1 MMILKTTERALFILG
16 IVLLAFCLVAYVGG
30 RTYAR
35 MAVKKFSQSHA
46 AEGSLTRVSSTIGG
60 LEPSEVVDYRLWS
73 EKRIKAYEESL
84 QEKTDTPEAV
94 LRIDRINLEVPVF
107 VGTDDLTLNRGAG
120 RIIGTP
126 PPGAAGNSGI
136 AGHRDGFFRG
146 LKDVSVGDTIRLET
160 EKGYQTFAIDRIV
173 IVDPSDVS
181 VLKREPTPALTLVTC
196 YPFYFI
202 GNAPQRYIVHA
213 SLVSE
218 PKPTNEPVKA
228 SLKTADSTTKE
239 NRP

>member
-1 MMILKTTERALFILG
+1 MILKTTERALFIVGILLLG
-16 IVLLAFCLVAYVGG
+16 FCAFAYIGG
-30 RTYAR
+30 RAYSR
-35 MAVKKFSQSHA
+35 MAVKRFSQSHEVKPVA
-46 AEGSLTRVSSTIGG
+46 ATSVSRDLSSTTSVNYG
-60 LEPSEVVDYRLWS
+60 LWS
-73 EKRIKAYEESL
+73 EKRIKAYQDSL
-84 QEKTDTPEAV
+84 QEDFDMPEAV
-94 LRIDRINLEVPVF
+94 LRIDRIKLEVPVF
-107 VGTDDLTLNRGAG
+107 AGTDDLTLNRGAG
-120 RIIGTP
+120 RIAGTP
-126 PPGAAGNSGI
+126 RPGETGNSGI

-160 EKGYQTFAIDRIV
+160 ETGEQTFAIDRIV

-181 VLKREPTPALTLVTC
+181 VLKNEPRPALTLVTC

-228 SLKTADSTTKE
+228 SLKTAD
-239 NRP
+239 